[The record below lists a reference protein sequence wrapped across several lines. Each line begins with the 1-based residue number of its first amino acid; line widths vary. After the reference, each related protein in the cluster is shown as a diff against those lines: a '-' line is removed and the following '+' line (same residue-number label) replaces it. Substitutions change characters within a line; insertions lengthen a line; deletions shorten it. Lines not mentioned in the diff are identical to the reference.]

1 MGSFFIPGV
10 FPPGSVVQTLS
21 GNAGVNP
28 VSPDGLNNIN
38 VFGDTVTT
46 NVTGDGVNTL
56 TVSVTDNFAS
66 TYTTDDANFAVP
78 VAYNLNVFGVDGIAT
93 TSAGD
98 TVTIGTDGTLP
109 DTFNGDTGSATPV
122 LGILA
127 IVGGLN
133 NVTSAAGNTV
143 TISETQARLL
153 NNYSVA
159 NASPYVVQ
167 ADDYYITV
175 DTSTIPITIQ
185 LPDAPTQY
193 QVFIIKDSP
202 GNASV
207 NNISVTTVSG
217 VLLIDA
223 GTTFTMNTDY
233 QAIQVVYSGFGYE
246 VF

>member
-1 MGSFFIPGV
+1 MSQITVNSSGST
-10 FPPGSVVQTLS
+10 PPGSNVQTLT
-21 GNAGVNP
+21 GDTGGAVGP
-28 VSPDGLNNIN
+28 TGGNIN
-38 VFGDTVTT
+38 IV
-46 NVTGDGVNTL
+46 GDGTTISFAGNPPGSTI
-56 TVSVTDNFAS
+56 TASVADIFAT
-66 TYTTDDANFAVP
+66 TYTTDDANFATP
-78 VAYNLNVFGVDGIAT
+78 SGYNLNVFGGLNITT

-98 TVTIGTDGTLP
+98 TVTIQE
-109 DTFNGDTGSATPV
+109 
-122 LGILA
+122 
-127 IVGGLN
+127 
-133 NVTSAAGNTV
+133 TS
-143 TISETQARLL
+143 ARLL

-207 NNISVTTVSG
+207 NNITVTTVSG
-217 VLLIDA
+217 VLVIDA
-223 GTTFTMNTDY
+223 ATSFVMNTDY